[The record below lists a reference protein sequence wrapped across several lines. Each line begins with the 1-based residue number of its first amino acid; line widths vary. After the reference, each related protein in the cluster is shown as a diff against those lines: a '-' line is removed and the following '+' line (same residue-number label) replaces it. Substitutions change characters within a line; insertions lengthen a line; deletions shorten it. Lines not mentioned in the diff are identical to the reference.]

1 MTTGAGRPG
10 RPLIE
15 VRGVHHAYHA
25 GSSEEVRA
33 LRGVDLT
40 VHAGECIALIGGNG
54 SGKSTLAKHLNAL
67 LLPASG
73 EVRVDGIDTKDGE
86 GAWEARRR
94 VGMIFENPDDQ
105 LVAAVVEEDV
115 AFGCENLGLPPAE
128 IRDRVDRALRA
139 VGLEDLRHRS
149 PHSLSGGQK
158 QRVAIAGV
166 LAMHPQCLVLDE
178 ATAMLDPR
186 GQAEVMEAVFRLC
199 RGDGLALVLI
209 THAMEEAALAD
220 RIVVLADGRVALE
233 GPPADVFAR
242 DDVLGPLRI
251 EPPEIAL
258 LARRLQTAG
267 VDVPRGT
274 LTAEQLADAILA
286 LAPRV

>member
-1 MTTGAGRPG
+1 MANRSG

-15 VRGVHHAYHA
+15 VRGVHFAYHA
-25 GSSEEVRA
+25 GLPEEVQA

-40 VHAGECIALIGGNG
+40 VHAGECVALIGGNG

-67 LLPASG
+67 LLPTAG
-73 EVRVDGIDTKDGE
+73 EVRVDGIDTMDHE
-86 GAWEARRR
+86 GAWEVRRR

-105 LVAAVVEEDV
+105 IVAAVVEEDV

-128 IRDRVDRALRA
+128 IRDRVDRALRT
-139 VGLEDLRHRS
+139 VGLEGLRRRP
-149 PHSLSGGQK
+149 PHLLSGGQK

-166 LAMHPQCLVLDE
+166 LAMHPQCLILDE
-178 ATAMLDPR
+178 ATAMLDPQ
-186 GQAEVMEAVFRLC
+186 GQVEVMETVFRLC

-220 RIVVLADGRVALE
+220 RIVVLAEGRVAIE

-242 DDVLGPLRI
+242 DEVLGPLRI
-251 EPPEIAL
+251 EPPQIAL

-267 VDVPRGT
+267 VTLPPGT
-274 LTAEQLADAILA
+274 LTVDQLAAAVLA
-286 LAPRV
+286 LARPH